1 MMVVRSSCS
10 IYSRIDVHGGVTDSD
25 PIELVVLVYERA
37 LDHLKLGKSAL
48 EQGEYGIDYFTKA
61 NDLIQKGLLACI
73 AYNQGEDIAQNLAA
87 IYEWTLR
94 EIIKGRVEKSPERIQ
109 EVIDVLTPLYEGWL
123 ALSAKEPVH
132 FSNPKPEKVIGRR
145 SLSAA

>member
-1 MMVVRSSCS
+1 MSAKAAKAYAS
-10 IYSRIDVHGGVTDSD
+10 IDVHGGVTDSD

-37 LDHLKLGKSAL
+37 LDHLKLGKAAL
-48 EQGEYGIDYFTKA
+48 EQGEYGIDFFTKA

-73 AYNQGEDIAQNLAA
+73 DYSQGEDIAQNLAA

-94 EIIKGRVEKSPERIQ
+94 EIIKGRVEKSPEKIQ
-109 EVIDVLTPLYEGWL
+109 EVIDILTPLYEGWL

-132 FSNPKPEKVIGRR
+132 FSKPNPEKVSGRR

>member
-1 MMVVRSSCS
+1 MSTKAAKAYAES
-10 IYSRIDVHGGVTDSD
+10 DVHGGVIESD

-37 LDHLKLGKSAL
+37 IDHLKLGKSAL
-48 EQGEYGIDYFTKA
+48 EQNNYGIDHFTKA

-73 AYNQGEDIAQNLAA
+73 DYSQGEDVAQNLAA

-94 EIIKGRVEKSPERIQ
+94 EIIKGRVEKSPNKIQ

-123 ALSAKEPVH
+123 ALAAKEPIH
-132 FSNPKPEKVIGRR
+132 FASQNSVASAVQNS

>member
-1 MMVVRSSCS
+1 MSAKAARAYASN
-10 IYSRIDVHGGVTDSD
+10 DVHGGVVDSD

-37 LDHLKLGKSAL
+37 LDHLKLGKAAL
-48 EQGEYGIDYFTKA
+48 EQGEYGIDFFTKA

-73 AYNQGEDIAQNLAA
+73 DYSQGEDIAQNLAA

-94 EIIKGRVEKSPERIQ
+94 EIIKGRVEKSPEKIQ
-109 EVIDVLTPLYEGWL
+109 EVIDVLSPLYEGWL

-132 FSNPKPEKVIGRR
+132 FSDPKPEIRTVGRS